1 MQQKP
6 SLYLGYFIWKHI
18 NTEDFK
24 EKIATQLKGNNSVTK
39 KSKAGIE
46 TTFWLINVII
56 RVN

>member
-39 KSKAGIE
+39 KAKQGLKQL
-46 TTFWLINVII
+46 FG
-56 RVN
+56 